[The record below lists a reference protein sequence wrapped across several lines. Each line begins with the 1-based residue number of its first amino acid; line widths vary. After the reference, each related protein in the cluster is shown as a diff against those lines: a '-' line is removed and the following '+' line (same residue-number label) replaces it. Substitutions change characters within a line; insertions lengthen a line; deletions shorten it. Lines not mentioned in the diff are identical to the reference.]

1 MKQPSSR
8 STAAQSADSASTK
21 DAKGKSST
29 ASAALVVPQPIDID
43 TFLAKLSAKDKKTF
57 ERQVNTREQSAYPG
71 LADRWQRLARLLS
84 TLAPSF
90 IKLAGTDAIQ
100 FFIADGKYRKQ
111 VFALHATPEGTLG
124 VYTQDVLQDAIKAKL
139 ISPNPDAETENS
151 YRLPDAG
158 QTLTIEPLDAKT
170 MNQPPFFK
178 DMTGWNRKAICVVVP
193 ALANDAH
200 MAATEKIATLAAS
213 KYVITLPPP
222 TTPPT
227 PAK

>member
-1 MKQPSSR
+1 MKQSSSR
-8 STAAQSADSASTK
+8 STAAHSADSTGSK
-21 DAKGKSST
+21 EKSS
-29 ASAALVVPQPIDID
+29 ASAAAIVIPEPIDMD

-111 VFALHATPEGTLG
+111 VFALHATPEGTIG
-124 VYTQDVLQDAIKAKL
+124 VYTQDVLQDAVKAK
-139 ISPNPDAETENS
+139 IVSPNPDAETENS
-151 YRLPDAG
+151 FRLPDAG
-158 QTLTIEPLDAKT
+158 QTLTIEQLDSKT
-170 MNQPPFFK
+170 MNQPPFYK
-178 DMTGWNRKAICVVVP
+178 DMTGWNRKALCVVVP

-200 MAATEKIATLAAS
+200 MAAAEKIAALAAT
-213 KYVITLPPP
+213 KFVITPPP
-222 TTPPT
+222 PATPT
-227 PAK
+227 PQK